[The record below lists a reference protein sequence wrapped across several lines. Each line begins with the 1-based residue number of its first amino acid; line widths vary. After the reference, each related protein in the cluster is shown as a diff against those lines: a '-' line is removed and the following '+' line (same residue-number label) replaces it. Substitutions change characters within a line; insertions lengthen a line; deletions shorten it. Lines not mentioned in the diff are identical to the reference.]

1 MTVLDETYMKMA
13 LELAEEGR
21 GWTSPNPMVGAVIV
35 KDGTV
40 VGKGFHQAVGGPH
53 AEIHALNDAGEK
65 ARGATLYV
73 SFEPCNHTGRTP
85 PCTQA
90 ILKSGIKR
98 VVAGMK
104 DPNPRVTGGG
114 LTFLKTRG
122 LDVSVG
128 VCEDACRRLNE
139 IFIKYATT
147 SLPFVILKC
156 AATLDCRIATRTGDS
171 KWITNPL
178 SRQFVHELRHAV
190 DAIMVGIGTVLK
202 DNPRLTTRLQGRKG
216 SDPVRIV
223 LDTHLSIPLNARLL
237 HLSSDSDTLIV
248 IGTSAPA
255 EKRRILERPGVRF
268 LPLNDERG
276 KIDLTALVREL
287 GRMGITSLMIEGGSR
302 VNGSVLRVGIVDK
315 VYMFYAP
322 KIYGGDDGVP
332 ICAGPGVD
340 LMGQS
345 IRLKDISVH
354 RFEDDVMIEGYLSD
368 FGLRTRSEACANAD
382 CGTKIRNPKCEM
394 RN

>member
-40 VGKGFHQAVGGPH
+40 VGKGFHQAAGGPH

-287 GRMGITSLMIEGGSR
+287 GKMGIPSLMIEGGSR
-302 VNGSVLRVGIVDK
+302 VNGSALRAGIVDK

-354 RFEDDVMIEGYLSD
+354 RFEDDVMIEGYLTD
-368 FGLRTRSEACANAD
+368 QE
-382 CGTKIRNPKCEM
+382 
-394 RN
+394 

>member
-1 MTVLDETYMKMA
+1 MDVTYMKMA
-13 LELAEEGR
+13 LELAEQGR

-40 VGKGFHQAVGGPH
+40 VGKGFHQTAGGPH

-73 SFEPCNHTGRTP
+73 TFEPCNHTGRTP

-90 ILKSGIKR
+90 ILKNGIRR

-104 DPNPRVTGGG
+104 DPNPQVTGGG
-114 LTFLKTRG
+114 LAFLTSQG

-128 VCEDACRRLNE
+128 VCEDECHRLNE
-139 IFIKYATT
+139 IFIKYVTT

-156 AATLDCRIATRTGDS
+156 AATLDGCIATRTGDS

-202 DNPRLTTRLQGRKG
+202 DNPRLTTRLEDRKG
-216 SDPVRIV
+216 SDPIRIV
-223 LDTHLSIPLNARLL
+223 LDTHLSISPNVRLL
-237 HLSSDSDTLIV
+237 HLASDSDTLIV
-248 IGTSAPA
+248 TGSSAPA
-255 EKRRILERPGVRF
+255 EKRRMLERPGVR
-268 LPLNDERG
+268 LLALKDVRG
-276 KIDLTALVREL
+276 QVDLTALAREL
-287 GRMGITSLMIEGGSR
+287 GRMGITSLLIEGGSR
-302 VNGSVLRVGIVDK
+302 VNGSALRAGIVDK
-315 VYMFYAP
+315 VYIFYAP

-332 ICAGPGVD
+332 VCAGPGVEF
-340 LMGQS
+340 MEQS
-345 IRLKDISVH
+345 MRLKDISVH
-354 RFEDDVMIEGYLSD
+354 RFEDDVMIEGYLKHQ
-368 FGLRTRSEACANAD
+368 E
-382 CGTKIRNPKCEM
+382 
-394 RN
+394 